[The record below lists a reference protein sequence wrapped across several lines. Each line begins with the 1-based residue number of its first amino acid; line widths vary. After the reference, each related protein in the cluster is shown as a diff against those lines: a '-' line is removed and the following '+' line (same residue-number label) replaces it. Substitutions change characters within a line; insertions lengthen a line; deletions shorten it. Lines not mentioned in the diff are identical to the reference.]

1 LIPALVAAALLWL
14 WPAGVWAQAVAD
26 AGEAGVDG
34 DAGQGGLEL
43 RADPLWEYDLPAGWT
58 AEGAIIEGTL
68 EGGTLLAATIG
79 EGPQRRCVA
88 VRLQRGGDGWQVWG
102 YPYERAQRPTV
113 CGAVESRPGGGFFLR
128 AHGDSM
134 LEGRADGFVTSITS
148 EGQQAWYIDD
158 GPVAEADAFVGSYDR
173 PGSTLIYSRSADLLL
188 STTIAA
194 FAPLMSPRRDV
205 THFSVLRDGAY
216 RVDALTIGTDAMFG
230 RLADT
235 IVRGSDGTFWFVVT
249 RPDSTQGANFFHYDG
264 RQNLERRQVLEGE
277 WDERF
282 VKAIESGP
290 DGTLYVLWRESAEAS
305 APGHLAALEGEALEP
320 RWQRTYEDAAE
331 GIPVDVV
338 AAPNGLVVLYRHA
351 SGDSIVR
358 LDREDGGV
366 QDVLDV
372 GAVTSREVP
381 TLLEG
386 PQGGVKLLGYDPVR
400 NNMREWAI
408 RWNEPGGDDGSD
420 NPGASGCHTLESA
433 EGPPPGGSTLM
444 WAAVVV
450 AVACRRSARYNK

>member
-1 LIPALVAAALLWL
+1 LLAAFLWAYPADVAA
-14 WPAGVWAQAVAD
+14 QD
-26 AGEAGVDG
+26 AGDAGDVSLDV
-34 DAGQGGLEL
+34 DAGQGDFEL
-43 RADPLWEYDLPAGWT
+43 RAEPLWEYDLPAGWN
-58 AEGAIIEGTL
+58 AESAIVEGTL
-68 EGGTLLAATIG
+68 EGGTLLAATLG
-79 EGPQRRCVA
+79 EGAQRRCVV
-88 VRLQRGGDGWQVWG
+88 VRLQRGDDGWQVRG

-113 CGAVESRPGGGFFLR
+113 CSGVESRPGGGFFLR

-158 GPVAEADAFVGSYDR
+158 APVAEADAFVGSYDR

-188 STTIAA
+188 STTVAA

-249 RPDSTQGANFFHYDG
+249 RPDSTQGANFFNYDG

-338 AAPNGLVVLYRHA
+338 AAPNGLVILYRHA

-386 PQGGVKLLGYDPVR
+386 PQGGVKLLGYDPVG
-400 NNMREWAI
+400 NNIREWAL

-420 NPGASGCHTLESA
+420 NPGASGCHTPESA
-433 EGPPPGGSTLM
+433 DGPPPGGSTLL
-444 WAAVVV
+444 WTAVVV
-450 AVACRRSARYNK
+450 AVACRRSARYNN